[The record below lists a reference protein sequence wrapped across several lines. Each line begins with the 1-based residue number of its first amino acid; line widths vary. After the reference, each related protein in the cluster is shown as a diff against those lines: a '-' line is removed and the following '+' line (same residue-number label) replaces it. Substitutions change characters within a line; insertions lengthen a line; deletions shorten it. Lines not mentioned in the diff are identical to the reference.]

1 MRELVRSNDMVLV
14 SYIVDL
20 LQQEGLAAIVFDV
33 HMSILE
39 GSVGVLPRRIMV
51 SPADENDARRLLA
64 QSGLREHLSPVS

>member
-20 LQQEGLAAIVFDV
+20 LQQEGLAASVFDV

-51 SPADENDARRLLA
+51 SLEDENRARTLLA
-64 QSGLREHLSPVS
+64 QSGLREHLSTVS

>member
-20 LQQEGLAAIVFDV
+20 LQQEGLAAVVFDV

-39 GSVGVLPRRIMV
+39 GSVGVLPRRVMV
-51 SPADENDARRLLA
+51 SPEDENRARWLLA
-64 QSGLREHLSPVS
+64 QSGLSEHLGTAS